1 MGWLKNSGSSRAAD
15 LFDLRRLRA
24 SRLCTACRKVAGSVR
39 RACPACANC
48 ALQAWPIRARRFLT
62 AGFLIAAVVIGAIAP
77 AAAQDSEP
85 GDPLPTRDLWGEAG
99 ILDMPNARI
108 AQDGMISA
116 TLGLMQNT
124 QRYNF
129 AFSVTPWFEAVFRY
143 GHISGTGNFFDY
155 HRNLGFKLRLLDET
169 DYFPVISIGA
179 RDVIGTGRQ
188 GAEYLVASKQIG
200 DFDFTA
206 GFGWGR
212 LADNETF
219 TNPIALVFPSFK
231 TRSIAPVT
239 GGTPAFGQLFHGEHM
254 GVFGGVAWRT
264 PIDDLTFLAE
274 YSSDK
279 YTTEES
285 EGVMKV
291 RAPVNVGLS
300 YKIFSN
306 LRLMAGWFYGTS
318 YGFTLTYAKDPTRN
332 SAVARIG
339 PAVPPPHVR
348 TDLQQEQAMSLLLGR
363 QETTQRVSENVPWEQ
378 LSDREKAKLSL
389 AQALMSETRGVRD
402 FDVEQHTLLV
412 DATYYE
418 SPDAQCH
425 GYARIAAVSGADVES
440 VALTD
445 PNDVTG
451 AVAICNV
458 DRADGAELIDA
469 RAPQA
474 APGYQDRIRTDVAAQ
489 QLEVVTIS
497 SGPSDL
503 YVYYRNNRYWNES
516 EAAGRIVRILSRD
529 APPDIEVF
537 HVVLVQHGLA
547 VREFRV
553 IRSAVER
560 TTVAGGQASEL
571 GDAVALNLPSVAQ
584 PVLNQ
589 ALAEQEPHISWA
601 IAPSIKESFFD
612 PRSPLQIQLLVTATA
627 DLELAPGVDL
637 VGGVDLNVYN
647 NYDVRAPSASVLPHV
662 RSDVAQYWKH
672 GINGINGLELDYRSR
687 LAPDVY
693 SLVRVGYLEDMYG
706 GVGGQILWRPD
717 GQRFA
722 IGADLYQVWKRDF
735 DRLFG
740 FQSYHILTGH
750 ISVYY
755 ASPWYGLNFNVH
767 AGRYLAGD
775 YGGTI
780 EITRKFET
788 GVELGA
794 FATFTNVPF
803 SKFGEG
809 SFDKGFILRIPL
821 EWALPFYT
829 RSQHYTIIHSLARD
843 GGQRLLNDDSLYE
856 DTRSASYGEILP
868 NIDAITD
875 P

>member
-1 MGWLKNSGSSRAAD
+1 MK
-15 LFDLRRLRA
+15 
-24 SRLCTACRKVAGSVR
+24 AG
-39 RACPACANC
+39 
-48 ALQAWPIRARRFLT
+48 RFL
-62 AGFLIAAVVIGAIAP
+62 AGVFLAAVVVLGAITP
-77 AAAQDSEP
+77 VAAQDSEQV
-85 GDPLPTRDLWGEAG
+85 DPLPTRDLWGEVG
-99 ILDMPNARI
+99 ILDMPNARMTR
-108 AQDGMISA
+108 DGMISA
-116 TLGLMQNT
+116 TLGLMENT

-129 AFSVTPWFEAVFRY
+129 DFQVTPWFEATFRY
-143 GHISGTGNFFDY
+143 GHISGAGNFFDY
-155 HRNLGFKLRLLDET
+155 HRNLGFKLRLFDET
-169 DYFPVISIGA
+169 DYFPVISLGA

-188 GAEYLVASKQIG
+188 GAEYLVASKEIG
-200 DFDFTA
+200 DFDFTL
-206 GFGWGR
+206 GVGWGR
-212 LADNETF
+212 LSDNETF
-219 TNPIALVFPSFK
+219 TNPLAIIFPSFK
-231 TRSIAPVT
+231 TRSISTPT
-239 GGTPAFGQLFHGEHM
+239 GGTPAFGQLFHGENL

-264 PIDDLTFLAE
+264 PIDGLTFLAE
-274 YSSDK
+274 YSSDHYK
-279 YTTEES
+279 TEHS
-285 EGVMKV
+285 EGVLNV

-300 YKIFSN
+300 YEIFSN

-318 YGFTLTYAKDPTRN
+318 YGFTLTYAKDPTRS

-348 TDLQQEQAMSLLLGR
+348 TDLQQVQAINLLTGK
-363 QETTQRVSENVPWEQ
+363 QGAAQRVSDNVPWEQ
-378 LSDREKAKLSL
+378 MSDLEKARLSL
-389 AQALMSETRGVRD
+389 AQALMSETRGVKD
-402 FDVEQHTLLV
+402 FEVQQRTLLV

-418 SPDAQCH
+418 SPNAQCN
-425 GYARIAAVSGADVES
+425 GYARIAAVSGADVDS

-458 DRADGAELIDA
+458 DRADGAQLIDA

-474 APGYQDRIRTDVAAQ
+474 APDYRDKIRTDVAAQ

-503 YVYYRNNRYWNES
+503 YVYYRNSRYWNES
-516 EAAGRIVRILSRD
+516 EGAGRIVRILTRD

-553 IRSAVER
+553 IRSAIER

-571 GDAVALNLPSVAQ
+571 GDAVALSLPSVDQ
-584 PVLNQ
+584 PVLRR
-589 ALAEQEPHISWA
+589 ALAEQEPYISWA
-601 IAPSIKESFFD
+601 IAPAIKESFFD

-637 VGGVDLNVYN
+637 VGGADLNVYN
-647 NYDVRAPSASVLPHV
+647 NYDVNAPSASVLPHV

-672 GINGINGLELDYRSR
+672 GINGINGLELDYRSH

-693 SLVRVGYLEDMYG
+693 SLIRAGYLEDMYG
-706 GVGGQILWRPD
+706 GVGAQILWRPD

-750 ISVYY
+750 ISFYY

-780 EITRKFET
+780 EITRTFDT

-856 DTRSASYGEILP
+856 DTRSASYGQILP